1 MKQQAQDKQDNKV
14 SAFLARYTYVVI
26 TFSIILGI
34 AIGYGSAKI
43 MESKAKNTPS
53 QRVVQLMI
61 HNGTSVR
68 TWNNVTLDEGESVVN
83 LVKRVSDVE
92 GLPLTLN
99 GSGRDEEIGTLMGSS
114 PDTGVWKYYINNANP
129 LPTIGKYFP
138 KEGDVVSVVYV
149 NKQ

>member
-1 MKQQAQDKQDNKV
+1 MIQQAQPQQDNKV

-26 TFSIILGI
+26 SFSIIIGI
-34 AIGYGSAKI
+34 LIGYGSSMYINYKV
-43 MESKAKNTPS
+43 KNTPS

-99 GSGRDEEIGTLMGSS
+99 GSGRDESISSLMNSNSDNGE
-114 PDTGVWKYYINNANP
+114 WKYYINNANP

-138 KEGDVVSVVYV
+138 KGGDVVSVVYV